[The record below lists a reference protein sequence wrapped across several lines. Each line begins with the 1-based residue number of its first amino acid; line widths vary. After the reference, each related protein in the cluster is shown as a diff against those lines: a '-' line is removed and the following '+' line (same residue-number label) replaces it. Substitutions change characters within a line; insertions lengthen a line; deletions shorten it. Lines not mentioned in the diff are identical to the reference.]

1 MTDNKKV
8 RSKKSKTVVEGPKK
22 NLSAYLHFCK
32 DERITINGET
42 KSDGSKY
49 ENKDIVS
56 EMGARWKK
64 LSTDNPERLEYY
76 RNVAKD
82 DEQRYKTELA
92 VFKDSQSLVV
102 PSEEVVPCKEV
113 VEETPKKGKSSTKKT
128 DAPKKPKNTK
138 KARDEVDEDLLV
150 DEDDSP
156 VSVEPS
162 VEVPEPKLEVAPEP
176 EVSESKK
183 VVKKG
188 GKKGTKT
195 K

>member
-8 RSKKSKTVVEGPKK
+8 KSKKSKTVVEGPKK
-22 NLSAYLHFCK
+22 NLSAYLHYCK

-56 EMGARWKK
+56 EMGARWKR
-64 LSTDNPERLEYY
+64 LSTENPDRLEHYK
-76 RNVAKD
+76 NVAKE
-82 DEQRYKTELA
+82 DEQRYKNELA
-92 VFKDSQSLVV
+92 VFKESQLAKQTLV
-102 PSEEVVPCKEV
+102 SEEVA
-113 VEETPKKGKSSTKKT
+113 VEETPKKEVKLSKKKT

-138 KARDEVDEDLLV
+138 KARDDEDLLV

-156 VSVEPS
+156 VIVEPE
-162 VEVPEPKLEVAPEP
+162 VVPEPKIEVTPEV
-176 EVSESKK
+176 VSESKK

-188 GKKGTKT
+188 GKKTTKT

>member
-8 RSKKSKTVVEGPKK
+8 KSKKSKTEVEGPKK

-49 ENKDIVS
+49 QNKDIVS
-56 EMGARWKK
+56 EMGARWKR
-64 LSTDNPERLEYY
+64 LSTDDPDRLEYY
-76 RNVAKD
+76 KNVAKE
-82 DEQRYKTELA
+82 DEQRYKTESA
-92 VFKDSQSLVV
+92 VFKESQSLVV
-102 PSEEVVPCKEV
+102 APSEEVV
-113 VEETPKKGKSSTKKT
+113 VEETPKKTKSSSKKT
-128 DAPKKPKNTK
+128 DAPKKAKNTK

-156 VSVEPS
+156 PEP
-162 VEVPEPKLEVAPEP
+162 VQVVPEPKVEVTSEP
-176 EVSESKK
+176 EVTESKK